1 MQEVLKWV
9 GIVGAVWRAVWL
21 AVSFPVAL
29 IVGRVLKCLKHDP
42 PQPLRLV
49 SDEQAGEQR

>member
-9 GIVGAVWRAVWL
+9 GIVGAVWL

-29 IVGRVLKCLKHDP
+29 IVGRVLKYLKHDP

-49 SDEQAGEQR
+49 SDEQTGEQR